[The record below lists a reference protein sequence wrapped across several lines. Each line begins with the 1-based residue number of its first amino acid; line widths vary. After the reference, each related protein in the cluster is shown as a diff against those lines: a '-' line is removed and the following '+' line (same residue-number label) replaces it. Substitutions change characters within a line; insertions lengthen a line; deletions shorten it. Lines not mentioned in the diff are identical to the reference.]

1 MQRPA
6 DAEKAFREALGL
18 LDGLDRAA
26 QKQPQVRFQMA
37 SCQKDLANAL
47 LKGGNSRQ
55 AEEGFRV
62 AVQTYE
68 RLAAEFPM
76 LPSPREGL
84 ASALNDLS
92 RCLSWQGSYQ
102 KERDV
107 VARWVEVTEKLAGD
121 FRDVP
126 FYRLELSR
134 AYIERGRMEFQLGDR
149 DESVRQR
156 QKAIAVLTALVG
168 EYPKRPSYRVELSTC
183 HNGLAFAFV
192 NMTRYADALAESARA
207 LETIR
212 PLADPSAGV
221 PDHQFRYAQC
231 LINHGESLALNG
243 KTEDALALARE
254 AVAVLERLQGQTNN
268 IEYRSYLGSA
278 YLGLALRQLECGR
291 PAAARPEADRAIATL
306 EEVRRRDA
314 NLAQPRRV
322 LRTVHEVRAQLLAGL
337 DLDAAEVKHGQRA
350 LSLAHAGKF
359 KEALKEAETL
369 AKREDLSGE
378 GCYNLAR
385 VYALLSQA
393 RKKDDAQNR
402 DRDTA
407 RALELLRRARHSGY
421 FNDAAR
427 RDRLRREPDLAPLH
441 DWADFKELVAGGT

>member
-26 QKQPQVRFQMA
+26 QKRPQVRFLGA
-37 SCQKDLANAL
+37 ACQKDLANAL

-55 AEEGFRV
+55 AEEGLRV

-68 RLAAEFPM
+68 GLAAEFPM

-84 ASALNDLS
+84 SSALNDLS

-102 KERDV
+102 KQRDV

-134 AYIERGRMEFQLGDR
+134 AYIERGRAEFQLGNKE
-149 DESVRQR
+149 ESVRQR
-156 QKAIAVLTALVG
+156 RKAVAVLTALVG
-168 EYPKRPSYRVELSTC
+168 EYPKLPAYRVELSTC
-183 HNGLAFAFV
+183 QNGLAFAFM
-192 NMTRYADALAESARA
+192 NMTRYADALAESAKA

-231 LINHGESLALNG
+231 LINHGESLTLNG
-243 KTEDALALARE
+243 KTEDALVLARE
-254 AVAVLERLQGQTNN
+254 AVAVLERLQGQTDN
-268 IEYRSYLGSA
+268 IEYQFYLGYA
-278 YLGLALRQLECGR
+278 YLGLARRQLECGR
-291 PAAARPEADRAIATL
+291 PAAARPEANRAIATL

-314 NLAQPRRV
+314 KLATPRET
-322 LRTVHEVRAQLLAGL
+322 LRTAHRVRVRLLAGL
-337 DLDAAEVKHGQRA
+337 DLDAAEVKYGQRA
-350 LSLAHAGKF
+350 LSLAHAGTIADALT
-359 KEALKEAETL
+359 EAGTL
-369 AKREDLSGE
+369 AADGDLSTE
-378 GCYNLAR
+378 GCFTLAR
-385 VYALLSQA
+385 VYALAAAA
-393 RKKDDAQNR
+393 RKGDAKTAGR
-402 DRDTA
+402 YAGRALDLLSRARVAGYFADPA
-407 RALELLRRARHSGY
+407 RAEW
-421 FNDAAR
+421 
-427 RDRLRREPDLAPLH
+427 LRREPDLAGLR
-441 DWADFKELVAGGT
+441 DRAEFQALLAGEN